1 MSPRRPS
8 RLGDVRVSVRN
19 VKRTCSAEASM
30 AARACKRCGAG
41 ACESSVRSEGA
52 RGRRWHLK
60 SMQQATTRCAGQLV
74 SGRHHMLVPFES
86 RLKRCQHRDPKV
98 RMIGSRGCR
107 QAKCVSKL
115 QRQQAHVCLE
125 VKEPTSWLELSPS
138 LGSAGSR
145 DAAPVQLRSACFCR
159 LVRPSAAAAPA
170 REDEAPLRRL
180 SRMSGQAAA
189 AKVQTGIAKSKGKER
204 KRHDP
209 SNN

>member
-1 MSPRRPS
+1 
-8 RLGDVRVSVRN
+8 
-19 VKRTCSAEASM
+19 M

-60 SMQQATTRCAGQLV
+60 SKQQATTRCAGQLV
-74 SGRHHMLVPFES
+74 SGRHHMLVPVES
-86 RLKRCQHRDPKV
+86 RLKRCQHRGPKV

-125 VKEPTSWLELSPS
+125 VKEPTPWLELSPS
-138 LGSAGSR
+138 LGGAGSR
-145 DAAPVQLRSACFCR
+145 DAAPVAKRLLLQAREALCSSRTSAR
-159 LVRPSAAAAPA
+159 GRSAAAETVANVGA
-170 REDEAPLRRL
+170 GSS
-180 SRMSGQAAA
+180 SRSPGRHCKKQR
-189 AKVQTGIAKSKGKER
+189 KR

-209 SNN
+209 EQQLEPKRSMRLRSQVLTFTLPLPC